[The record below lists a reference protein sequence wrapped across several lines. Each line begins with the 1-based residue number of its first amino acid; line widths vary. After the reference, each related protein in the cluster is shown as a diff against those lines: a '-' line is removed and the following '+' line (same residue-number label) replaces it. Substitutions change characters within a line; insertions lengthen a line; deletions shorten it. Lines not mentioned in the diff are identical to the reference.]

1 VTLRTERPP
10 VRARSGRRPLPP
22 LIFLLVL
29 ALAALGVWWKV
40 LQQHESEVAAQ
51 ERACASAEAAP
62 PSLDP
67 ATVTLRVFNAS
78 DMAGKAQEVATQLQ
92 QRGFTVSEIAN
103 DSSGRKVAGV
113 GEIRYGA
120 RGRQVAAF
128 MKVFLPGATDYQ
140 DVRADAKVDVV
151 IGPKFAG
158 LAGSDEVAAALS
170 PAKSAAAAC

>member
-1 VTLRTERPP
+1 
-10 VRARSGRRPLPP
+10 
-22 LIFLLVL
+22 
-29 ALAALGVWWKV
+29 
-40 LQQHESEVAAQ
+40 
-51 ERACASAEAAP
+51 
-62 PSLDP
+62 
-67 ATVTLRVFNAS
+67 VFNAS

-113 GEIRYGA
+113 GEIRYGP

-128 MKVFLPGATDYQ
+128 MKVFLPGASDYQ

-158 LAGSDEVAAALS
+158 LAGGDEVAAALS